1 MAWDLLNSLVNQ
13 TVEGKPMKQNTV
25 MTTQSKAFNAGMLPM
40 KSRSAKVRKTRRPI
54 TQPLDPLELEP
65 VESWSL
71 NDFSDLLPRD
81 QF

>member
-1 MAWDLLNSLVNQ
+1 
-13 TVEGKPMKQNTV
+13 MKQSPMITA
-25 MTTQSKAFNAGMLPM
+25 QSKPFNAGILPI
-40 KSRSAKVRKTRRPI
+40 KSRSANVRKTRRTI

>member
-1 MAWDLLNSLVNQ
+1 M
-13 TVEGKPMKQNTV
+13 KPNTV
-25 MTTQSKAFNAGMLPM
+25 MTTRSKTFNAGMLAM
-40 KSRSAKVRKTRRPI
+40 KSRPAKVRKARRTI